1 MPEPRIPSTREQSTT
16 QRSHKGKTNILITF
30 LRVPEIENQVIFMN
44 RIMFSIYRVVVP
56 KPLRTIILKKN
67 LRKKILDHF
76 TLIPEDNINEEQR
89 EVISYLKDNPVSIF
103 PYPFQKNYN
112 PEQIEVFSD
121 PDKGMKY
128 VIQENKKLFFK
139 KRWKEGRIRKS
150 YAELSKEQDLKSPHK
165 YISDDFYPEKDDV
178 IVDIGAAEGNFSLSV
193 IEKVKK
199 VYLFEYDSEW
209 TEALEA
215 TFAPWK
221 EKVEII
227 PKYVA
232 DFDDEKHIRLD
243 TFLKTGK
250 DITFL
255 KIDVDG
261 FEQKVL
267 NGCRTLFE
275 SKTPLK
281 VALCTYHKS
290 NDETEFTRLL
300 CENGFKVAA
309 SDGFMINYYDKKLKA
324 PWLRRGLIRAI
335 R

>member
-1 MPEPRIPSTREQSTT
+1 
-16 QRSHKGKTNILITF
+16 
-30 LRVPEIENQVIFMN
+30 
-44 RIMFSIYRVVVP
+44 VVP

-67 LRKKILDHF
+67 LRKEILAHF
-76 TLIPEDNINEEQR
+76 TQISEDNINDEQR
-89 EVISYLKDNPVSIF
+89 EVIGYLKGNPVSIF
-103 PYPFQKNYN
+103 PYPFQEDYR
-112 PEQIEVFSD
+112 PEQTDVFSD
-121 PDKGMKY
+121 PVNGMKY
-128 VIQENKKLFFK
+128 VIQENKKLYFK

-150 YAELSKEQDLKSPHK
+150 YAELSKEQDLKSPHR
-165 YISDDFYPEKDDV
+165 YISDYFYPDKNDV
-178 IVDIGAAEGNFSLSV
+178 IVDIGAAEGNFSLSI

-199 VYLFEYDSEW
+199 VYLFEYDREW
-209 TEALEA
+209 AEALEA

-232 DFDDEKHIRLD
+232 DFDDDGHIRLD

-275 SKTPLK
+275 SNTPLK

-290 NDETEFTRLL
+290 NDEADFTNLL
-300 CENGFKVAA
+300 KGYGFKVAT
-309 SDGFMINYYDKKLKA
+309 SEGFMINYYDKKLKA